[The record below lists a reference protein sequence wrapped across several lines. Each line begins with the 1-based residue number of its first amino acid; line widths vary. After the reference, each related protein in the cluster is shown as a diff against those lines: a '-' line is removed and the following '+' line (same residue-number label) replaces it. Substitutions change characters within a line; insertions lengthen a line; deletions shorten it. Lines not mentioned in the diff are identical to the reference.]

1 VLLDNQDNENG
12 PREALSEKE
21 DLVFPYCGENSSFKG
36 ASSALNI
43 R

>member
-12 PREALSEKE
+12 PREALSEK